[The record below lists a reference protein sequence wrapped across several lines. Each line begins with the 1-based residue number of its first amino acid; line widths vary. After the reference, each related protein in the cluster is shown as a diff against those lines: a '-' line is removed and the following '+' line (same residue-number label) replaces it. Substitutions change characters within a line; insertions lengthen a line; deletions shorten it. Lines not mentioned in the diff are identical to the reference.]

1 MNDELTPYRLYVLF
15 NVMKLHFSTEKYDI
29 RRYGTNSKK
38 FSYDRFERDRFKAVY
53 HALAKRLETEKKGT
67 MVIASNL
74 VRDASIVPVN
84 LDDEL
89 ASNLKRYNANKIAL
103 LDDIKYEISSG
114 LFTKIKN
121 GDIINSMVS
130 GELSIEIMAF
140 LSRLLPIK
148 ELIDS
153 SGVNKFMWDMLRRKI
168 YKYEPFCLFETTEQ
182 RDSIKESILHYIE
195 TNRGNRQ

>member
-29 RRYGTNSKK
+29 RRYGTHSKK
-38 FSYDRFERDRFKAVY
+38 FSYDRFERDRFKTVY

-89 ASNLKRYNANKIAL
+89 ASSLKKYNANKIAL

-114 LFTKIKN
+114 LFTI
-121 GDIINSMVS
+121 S
-130 GELSIEIMAF
+130 
-140 LSRLLPIK
+140 
-148 ELIDS
+148 
-153 SGVNKFMWDMLRRKI
+153 
-168 YKYEPFCLFETTEQ
+168 
-182 RDSIKESILHYIE
+182 
-195 TNRGNRQ
+195 